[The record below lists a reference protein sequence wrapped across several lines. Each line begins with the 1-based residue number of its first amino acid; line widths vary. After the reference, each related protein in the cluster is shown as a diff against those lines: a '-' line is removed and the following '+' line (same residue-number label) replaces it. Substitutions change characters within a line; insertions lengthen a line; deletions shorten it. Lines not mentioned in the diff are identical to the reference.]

1 MSRSRLFASAS
12 AALAFALTACAE
24 PTVST
29 ASPAV
34 SAGASLDR
42 AGFDQAGAHRQYGT
56 PAKLGNGI
64 IRTYV
69 VVDQQNGGRPLEVG
83 VAMSETSLDGLPAP
97 MAASAEMKGHDH
109 GPTNGNVI
117 LLDLPT
123 QNPTP
128 YKFVQFDWNPSGHE
142 PDSVYDKPHF
152 DFHFYRV
159 PVDVRNSIVP
169 SDPAYFQKA
178 ANLPPQDQW
187 APFHLDAGT
196 LAGGVPQGAVTV
208 PLMGVHW
215 LDVRSPELQKMAGN
229 PGAWQPFTKTFIYG
243 SWNGQFIFDEPMI
256 TRAHILA
263 KKTAT
268 DASVVDE
275 VIPVSTGARYSPAGY
290 YPSAYRITWDAQA
303 KEYRVALTQ
312 LSWRD

>member
-1 MSRSRLFASAS
+1 MSRSRLFASAG

-29 ASPAV
+29 ASPV
-34 SAGASLDR
+34 SASLDR

-56 PAKLGNGI
+56 PAKLGNGM

-69 VVDQQNGGRPLEVG
+69 VLDQKNSGRPLEVG
-83 VAMSETSLDGLPAP
+83 VAMSEASLDGLPAP
-97 MAASAEMKGHDH
+97 TAMSAEMKGHDH
-109 GPTNGNVI
+109 GPSNGNVY
-117 LLDLPT
+117 LLDLPA

-142 PDSVYDKPHF
+142 PEGVYTLPHF
-152 DFHFYRV
+152 DFHFYTV
-159 PVDVRNSIVP
+159 PVEVRNSIVP
-169 SDPAYFQKA
+169 SDPQYFEKA
-178 ANLPPQDQW
+178 ANLPQQSERY
-187 APFHLDAGT
+187 PFYLDAGT
-196 LAGGVPQGAVTV
+196 LAGGAPQGAVSV
-208 PLMGVHW
+208 PLMGLHW
-215 LDVRSPELQKMAGN
+215 LDVRSPELQQLAGN

-268 DASVVDE
+268 DPAVIDE
-275 VIPVSTGARYSPAGY
+275 IIPVSTAQRYSPAGF

-312 LSWRD
+312 LTWRN